1 MLTNLRFI
9 LEHEPNFTDV
19 TKLFILNRLTDAN
32 EQKEAQRLIAE
43 YGHEV
48 LVLPFVADEYAALGW
63 NLEPFGSLDFF
74 TSPEFY
80 SHGFQSQM
88 RKKIL
93 ACRPKINYAM
103 NVNGAR
109 NAAIKAGRKVAEWTV
124 VLDGSCIF
132 SAASF
137 KRFYADSKTLP
148 FTPYKI
154 IPMHRLEENED
165 YKNSSREPESS
176 EEPQIA
182 FHCLARY
189 QFDERFP
196 YGFRDKTSLL
206 NSLGVLGPWRRWENP
221 PWAPIESNKMT
232 DKYRY
237 RYTSG
242 VVLRL
247 SSGAKR
253 LDGQKSHRERYSARN
268 TAILTT
274 IAQLNKIYG
283 TLDDHVTDIV
293 TSTLDKS

>member
-1 MLTNLRFI
+1 MLPKKFGSFLRAAKMRFLRFLTLASSLSRPDVPENVAGSVIIARVVGNDLFPRHGKGQMLTNLRFI

-124 VLDGSCIF
+124 VLDGSCI
-132 SAASF
+132 
-137 KRFYADSKTLP
+137 
-148 FTPYKI
+148 
-154 IPMHRLEENED
+154 
-165 YKNSSREPESS
+165 
-176 EEPQIA
+176 
-182 FHCLARY
+182 
-189 QFDERFP
+189 
-196 YGFRDKTSLL
+196 
-206 NSLGVLGPWRRWENP
+206 
-221 PWAPIESNKMT
+221 
-232 DKYRY
+232 
-237 RYTSG
+237 
-242 VVLRL
+242 
-247 SSGAKR
+247 
-253 LDGQKSHRERYSARN
+253 
-268 TAILTT
+268 
-274 IAQLNKIYG
+274 
-283 TLDDHVTDIV
+283 
-293 TSTLDKS
+293 